1 MPRLFAVDSMAV
13 LYRGYFAMIRTPL
26 INSKG
31 LNTSGVRSFIMQLI
45 KIIED
50 EKPDYLAVATD
61 SSEPTFRH
69 KKYPEYKATREKM
82 PEDLVEQ
89 LPYLPKLVESLNL
102 PYLKMPGYEADDIVG
117 TLMRLCHEAEIEGVM
132 VTSDKDF
139 MQLITEK
146 IVMLNHKNERIGIP
160 GVLEKFGCVPEQVI
174 EMLGLMGDSS
184 DNIPGVRGVGEKT
197 AMKLIGEFGN
207 IETVYENLEKIS
219 GKSLKEKLASGH
231 ASALLSRELAT
242 IDCHVPLPVELDAVH
257 LGETDLY
264 DNSELFALLEEL
276 EFNTLLNRLQKKR
289 GTKSTDSA
297 KDSVQKVAAS
307 ALKEPEEE
315 LEYNEENE
323 RGVLEIECEKVET
336 TEQLRDYLRECS
348 AGEELAIALNIKGE
362 HQLDLKLEGLAL
374 CSQTERSIYLDFSQ
388 TAVPQ
393 NEMIAEVKK
402 MFESTAN
409 PKIFHGLK
417 TAVQLFANL
426 AIELTGISSDV
437 MLAAHLADPLAR
449 RYDLEYLLGRKLN
462 LSRKILESAETVE
475 KESQLSMFDEED
487 IEDQNEYILHCEN
500 ASIILR
506 LHRLLSEQLKQ
517 TGMDAA
523 FRNIEIPLAETL
535 AKLEQSGIRLDLD
548 VMAKIAL
555 EFESRLTELRGKIIE
570 LAGEEFNPNSV
581 IELQNILYEKLRLH
595 ERYKVKPK
603 KIKLG
608 NRMST
613 DEESLEKI
621 AEDELPRT
629 ILVYR
634 SINKLKNTYVDQLPT
649 FVHQASGCIHST
661 FRQTGT
667 ATGRLSSENPNLQ
680 NIPVRSSEG
689 RRIRRAF
696 ISSGKDNILVSAD
709 YSQIELRVVAHY
721 SKDPTFM
728 DAYRRNLD
736 IHALT
741 ASAIFSVPEKE
752 VSREMRSRAKE
763 VNFGLIYRMGAERLS
778 IVTKTSKVEAKEFIE
793 RYFKKY
799 STIHAL
805 QERFLEQAR
814 KEGFTETLF
823 GRRRYLPDIN
833 GKGLLKRMAEGAA
846 INTPIQGSAAEIIK
860 LAMIAVE
867 QQLREKQMLS
877 KMILTVHDELV
888 FDTLKDEADE
898 LCEMVKQTMENVVG
912 LEVPLLVEIGKGENW
927 LDAH

>member
-31 LNTSGVRSFIMQLI
+31 LNTSGVRAFIMQLI

-69 KKYPEYKATREKM
+69 KRYPDYKATREKM

-102 PYLKMPGYEADDIVG
+102 PYLKMPGFEADDIVG

-264 DNSELFALLEEL
+264 DNPELFALLEEL

-307 ALKEPEEE
+307 ALKDPEEE
-315 LEYNEENE
+315 LEYNEEDE

-462 LSRKILESAETVE
+462 LSRKTLGSAETVE

-696 ISSGKDNILVSAD
+696 ISSGKENILVSAD

>member
-31 LNTSGVRSFIMQLI
+31 LNTSGVRAFIMQLI

-69 KKYPEYKATREKM
+69 KRYPDYKATREKM

-102 PYLKMPGYEADDIVG
+102 PYLKMPGFEADDIVG

-297 KDSVQKVAAS
+297 KDSVQKVEAS
-307 ALKEPEEE
+307 ALKDPEEE
-315 LEYNEENE
+315 LEYNEEDE

-336 TEQLRDYLRECS
+336 TEQLRAYLRELS
-348 AGEELAIALNIKGE
+348 TGDELAIALNIKGD

-462 LSRKILESAETVE
+462 LSRKTLGSAETVE

>member
-31 LNTSGVRSFIMQLI
+31 LNTSGVRAFIMQLI

-69 KKYPEYKATREKM
+69 KRYPDYKATREKM

-102 PYLKMPGYEADDIVG
+102 PYLKMPGFEADDIVG

-297 KDSVQKVAAS
+297 KDSVQKVEAS

-315 LEYNEENE
+315 LKYNEEDE

-462 LSRKILESAETVE
+462 LSRKTLGSAETVE

>member
-31 LNTSGVRSFIMQLI
+31 LNTSGVRAFIMQLI

-69 KKYPEYKATREKM
+69 KRYPDYKATREKM

-102 PYLKMPGYEADDIVG
+102 PYLKMPGFEADDIVG

-297 KDSVQKVAAS
+297 KDSVQKVEAS
-307 ALKEPEEE
+307 ALKDPEEE
-315 LEYNEENE
+315 LKYNEENE

-462 LSRKILESAETVE
+462 LSRKTLGSAETVE

>member
-31 LNTSGVRSFIMQLI
+31 LNTSGVRAFIMQLI

-69 KKYPEYKATREKM
+69 KRYPDYKATREKM

-102 PYLKMPGYEADDIVG
+102 PYLKMPGFEADDIVG

-462 LSRKILESAETVE
+462 LSRKTLGSAETVE

-696 ISSGKDNILVSAD
+696 ISSGKEKILVSAD

-860 LAMIAVE
+860 LAMIAVDRR
-867 QQLREKQMLS
+867 LNEKQLKS

-888 FDTLKDEADE
+888 FDALREEVDE
-898 LCEMVKQTMENVVG
+898 LCEIVKQTMENVVG
-912 LEVPLLVEIGKGENW
+912 LEVPLLVEIGKGETW

>member
-31 LNTSGVRSFIMQLI
+31 LNTSGVRAFIMQLI

-69 KKYPEYKATREKM
+69 KRYPDYKATREKM

-102 PYLKMPGYEADDIVG
+102 PYLKMPGFEADDIVG

-336 TEQLRDYLRECS
+336 TEQLREYLRELS
-348 AGEELAIALNIKGE
+348 TGDELAIALNIKGE

-462 LSRKILESAETVE
+462 LSRKTLGSAETVE

-696 ISSGKDNILVSAD
+696 ISSGKENILVSAD

>member
-31 LNTSGVRSFIMQLI
+31 LNTSGIRAFLMQLI

-69 KKYPEYKATREKM
+69 KRYPEYKATREKM

-102 PYLKMPGYEADDIVG
+102 PYLKMPGFEADDIVG

-264 DNSELFALLEEL
+264 DNPELFALLEEL

-297 KDSVQKVAAS
+297 KDSVQKVEAS
-307 ALKEPEEE
+307 ALKDPEEE
-315 LEYNEENE
+315 LKYNEEDE

-374 CSQTERSIYLDFSQ
+374 CSQTERSIYLDLSQ
-388 TAVPQ
+388 SAVPQ

-462 LSRKILESAETVE
+462 LSRKTLGSAETVE

-696 ISSGKDNILVSAD
+696 ISSGKEKILVSAD

>member
-31 LNTSGVRSFIMQLI
+31 LNTSGVRAFIMQLI

-69 KKYPEYKATREKM
+69 KRYPDYKATREKM

-102 PYLKMPGYEADDIVG
+102 PYLKMPGFEADDIVG

-462 LSRKILESAETVE
+462 LSRKTLGSAETVE

-506 LHRLLSEQLKQ
+506 LHRLLSQELKQ
-517 TGMDAA
+517 TGMEAA
-523 FRNIEIPLAETL
+523 FRNIEIPLAVTL

>member
-31 LNTSGVRSFIMQLI
+31 LNTSGVRAFIMQLI

-69 KKYPEYKATREKM
+69 KRYPDYKATREKM

-102 PYLKMPGYEADDIVG
+102 PYLKMPGFEADDIVG

-160 GVLEKFGCVPEQVI
+160 GVLEKFGCAPEQVI
-174 EMLGLMGDSS
+174 EMLGLMGDAS

-297 KDSVQKVAAS
+297 KDSVQKVEAS

-315 LEYNEENE
+315 LKYNEEDE

-462 LSRKILESAETVE
+462 LSRKTLGSAETVE

-506 LHRLLSEQLKQ
+506 LHRLLSEELKQ
-517 TGMDAA
+517 TGMEAA
-523 FRNIEIPLAETL
+523 FRNIEIPLAVTL

>member
-1 MPRLFAVDSMAV
+1 
-13 LYRGYFAMIRTPL
+13 
-26 INSKG
+26 
-31 LNTSGVRSFIMQLI
+31 MQLI
-45 KIIED
+45 KIIEED
-50 EKPDYLAVATD
+50 KPDYLAVASD

-69 KKYPEYKATREKM
+69 KRFPDYKATREKM

-89 LPYLPKLVESLNL
+89 LPYLPRLVEALNL
-102 PYLKMPGYEADDIVG
+102 PYLILPGYEADDIVG
-117 TLMRLCHEAEIEGVM
+117 TLMRLCKEAEIEGVM
-132 VTSDKDF
+132 VSGDKDF
-139 MQLITEK
+139 MQLITET
-146 IVMLNHKNERIGIP
+146 IVMLNHRNERIGIP
-160 GVLEKFGCVPEQVI
+160 EVREKFGCAPEQVI
-174 EMLGLMGDSS
+174 EMLGLMGDAS

-197 AMKLIGEFGN
+197 AMKLIGEYGN
-207 IETVYENLEKIS
+207 IETVYENLENIS
-219 GKSLKEKLASGH
+219 GKSLKEKLETGYEN
-231 ASALLSRELAT
+231 ALLSRELAT
-242 IDCHVPLPVELDAVH
+242 INCHVPLPVQLEAVH

-264 DNSELFALLEEL
+264 NNPELFALLEEL
-276 EFNTLLNRLQKKR
+276 EFNTLINRLHKKR
-289 GTKSTDSA
+289 ETISGN
-297 KDSVQKVAAS
+297 SVKVFPQKVEVS
-307 ALKEPEEE
+307 EVKEEE
-315 LEYNEENE
+315 SQFSQNVENE
-323 RGVLEIECEKVET
+323 RNILEIECEKIET
-336 TEQLRDYLRECS
+336 LEQLHAFLRKLS
-348 AGEELAIALNIKGE
+348 AGDDLALALNIKGE
-362 HQLDLKLEGLAL
+362 HQLDLRLLGLAL
-374 CSQTERSIYLDFSQ
+374 CAKPERSVYLDLSQ
-388 TAVPQ
+388 SASQIDEKLT
-393 NEMIAEVKK
+393 EIKK
-402 MFESTAN
+402 LLESTAN

-417 TAVQLFANL
+417 KAVQLFSNL
-426 AIELTGISSDV
+426 GVELKEIGSDV

-449 RYDLEYLLGRKLN
+449 RYDLDYLLGRKLN
-462 LSRKILESAETVE
+462 LRRKTIDSDENAT
-475 KESQLSMFDEED
+475 KESQLSMFDEANNKD
-487 IEDQNEYILHCEN
+487 EYILHCEN

-506 LHRLLSEQLKQ
+506 LHRHLSAQLKQ
-517 TGMDAA
+517 TGMDGA
-523 FRNIEIPLAETL
+523 FRNIEIPLAGTL
-535 AKLEQSGIRLDLD
+535 AKLELAGVRLDVD

-555 EFESRLTELRGKIIE
+555 EFEGRLNELREKIME

-595 ERYKVKPK
+595 EHYKVKPK

-608 NRMST
+608 NGMST
-613 DEESLEKI
+613 DEETLEKI

-629 ILVYR
+629 ILDYR
-634 SINKLKNTYVDQLPT
+634 TLNKLKNTYVDQLPT
-649 FVHQASGCIHST
+649 FVHEASGCIHST

-696 ISSGKDNILVSAD
+696 ISSGKEKILVSAD

-736 IHALT
+736 IHSLT
-741 ASAIFSVPEKE
+741 ASAIFKVAEE
-752 VSREMRSRAKE
+752 DVTRDMRSRAKE

-793 RYFKKY
+793 RYFEKY

-860 LAMIAVE
+860 LAMITVDRRI
-867 QQLREKQMLS
+867 REKQMHS
-877 KMILTVHDELV
+877 RMILTVHDELV

-912 LEVPLLVEIGKGENW
+912 LEVPLLVEIGKGETW

>member
-31 LNTSGVRSFIMQLI
+31 LNTSGVRAFIMQLI

-69 KKYPEYKATREKM
+69 KRYPDYKATREKM

-102 PYLKMPGYEADDIVG
+102 PYLKMPGFEADDIVG

-264 DNSELFALLEEL
+264 DNPELFALLEEL

-426 AIELTGISSDV
+426 AIELNGISSDV
-437 MLAAHLADPLAR
+437 MLAAHLTDPLAR

>member
-1 MPRLFAVDSMAV
+1 
-13 LYRGYFAMIRTPL
+13 
-26 INSKG
+26 
-31 LNTSGVRSFIMQLI
+31 MQLI
-45 KIIED
+45 KIIEED
-50 EKPDYLAVATD
+50 KPDYLAVASD

-69 KKYPEYKATREKM
+69 KRFPDYKATREKM

-89 LPYLPKLVESLNL
+89 LPYLPRLVEALNL
-102 PYLKMPGYEADDIVG
+102 PYLILPGYEADDIVG
-117 TLMRLCHEAEIEGVM
+117 TLMRLCKEAEIEGVM
-132 VTSDKDF
+132 VTGDKDF
-139 MQLITEK
+139 MQLITET
-146 IVMLNHKNERIGIP
+146 IVMLNHRNERIGIP
-160 GVLEKFGCVPEQVI
+160 EVREKFGCAPEQVI
-174 EMLGLMGDSS
+174 EMLGLMGDAS

-197 AMKLIGEFGN
+197 AMKLIGEYGN
-207 IETVYENLEKIS
+207 IEAVYENLENIS
-219 GKSLKEKLASGH
+219 GKSLKEKLETGYEN
-231 ASALLSRELAT
+231 ALLSRELAT
-242 IDCHVPLPVELDAVH
+242 INCHVPLPVQLEAVH

-264 DNSELFALLEEL
+264 NNPKLFALLEEL
-276 EFNTLLNRLQKKR
+276 EFNTLINRLHKKR
-289 GTKSTDSA
+289 ETISGN
-297 KDSVQKVAAS
+297 SVKVFPQKVEVS
-307 ALKEPEEE
+307 EVKEEE
-315 LEYNEENE
+315 SQFSQNVENE
-323 RGVLEIECEKVET
+323 RNILEIECEKIET
-336 TEQLRDYLRECS
+336 LEQLHAFLRKLS
-348 AGEELAIALNIKGE
+348 AGDDLALALNIKGE
-362 HQLDLKLEGLAL
+362 HQLDLRLLGLAL
-374 CSQTERSIYLDFSQ
+374 CAKPERSVYLDLSQ
-388 TAVPQ
+388 SASQIDEKLT
-393 NEMIAEVKK
+393 EIKK
-402 MFESTAN
+402 LLESTAN

-417 TAVQLFANL
+417 KAVQLFSNL
-426 AIELTGISSDV
+426 GVELKEIGSDV

-449 RYDLEYLLGRKLN
+449 RYDLDYLLGRKLN
-462 LSRKILESAETVE
+462 LRRKTIDSDENAT
-475 KESQLSMFDEED
+475 KESQLSMFDEANNKD
-487 IEDQNEYILHCEN
+487 EYILHCEN

-506 LHRLLSEQLKQ
+506 LHRHLSAQLKQ
-517 TGMDAA
+517 TGMDGA
-523 FRNIEIPLAETL
+523 FRNIEIPLAGTL
-535 AKLEQSGIRLDLD
+535 AKLELAGVRLDVD

-555 EFESRLTELRGKIIE
+555 EFEGRLNELREKIME

-595 ERYKVKPK
+595 EHYKVKPK

-608 NRMST
+608 NGMST
-613 DEESLEKI
+613 DEETLEKI

-629 ILVYR
+629 ILDYR
-634 SINKLKNTYVDQLPT
+634 TLNKLKNTYVDQLPT
-649 FVHQASGCIHST
+649 FVHEASGCIHST

-696 ISSGKDNILVSAD
+696 ISSGKEKILVSAD

-736 IHALT
+736 IHSLT
-741 ASAIFSVPEKE
+741 ASAIFKVAEE
-752 VSREMRSRAKE
+752 DVTRDMRSRAKE

-793 RYFKKY
+793 RYFEKY

-860 LAMIAVE
+860 LAMIEVDSRL
-867 QQLREKQMLS
+867 QEKQMQS
-877 KMILTVHDELV
+877 KMILTDHDELV
-888 FDTLKDEADE
+888 FDTLKEEEDE
-898 LCEMVKQTMENVVG
+898 LCEMVKDTMENVVG
-912 LEVPLLVEIGKGENW
+912 LEVPLLVEIGKGETW

>member
-31 LNTSGVRSFIMQLI
+31 LNTSGVRAFIMQLI

-69 KKYPEYKATREKM
+69 KRYPDYKATREKM

-102 PYLKMPGYEADDIVG
+102 PYLKMPGFEADDIVG

-174 EMLGLMGDSS
+174 EMLGLMGDAS

-462 LSRKILESAETVE
+462 LSRKTLGSAETVE

-506 LHRLLSEQLKQ
+506 LHRLLSEELKQ
-517 TGMDAA
+517 TGMEAA
-523 FRNIEIPLAETL
+523 FRNIEIPLAVTL

>member
-31 LNTSGVRSFIMQLI
+31 LNTSGVRAFIMQLI

-69 KKYPEYKATREKM
+69 KRYPDYKATREKM

-102 PYLKMPGYEADDIVG
+102 PYLKMPGFEADDIVG

-264 DNSELFALLEEL
+264 DNPELFALLEEL

-462 LSRKILESAETVE
+462 LSRKTLGSAETVE

>member
-1 MPRLFAVDSMAV
+1 
-13 LYRGYFAMIRTPL
+13 
-26 INSKG
+26 
-31 LNTSGVRSFIMQLI
+31 MQLI
-45 KIIED
+45 KIIEED
-50 EKPDYLAVATD
+50 KPDYLAVASD

-69 KKYPEYKATREKM
+69 KRFPDYKATREKM

-89 LPYLPKLVESLNL
+89 LPYLPRLVEALNL
-102 PYLKMPGYEADDIVG
+102 PYLILPGYEADDIVG
-117 TLMRLCHEAEIEGVM
+117 TLMRLCKEAEIEGVM
-132 VTSDKDF
+132 VTGDKDF
-139 MQLITEK
+139 MQLITET
-146 IVMLNHKNERIGIP
+146 IVMLNHRNERIGIP
-160 GVLEKFGCVPEQVI
+160 EVREKFGCAPEQVI
-174 EMLGLMGDSS
+174 EMLGLMGDAS

-197 AMKLIGEFGN
+197 AMKLIGEYGN
-207 IETVYENLEKIS
+207 IETVYENLENIS
-219 GKSLKEKLASGH
+219 GKSLKEKLETGYEN
-231 ASALLSRELAT
+231 ALLSRELAT
-242 IDCHVPLPVELDAVH
+242 INCHVPLPVQLEAVH

-264 DNSELFALLEEL
+264 NNPELFALLEEL
-276 EFNTLLNRLQKKR
+276 EFNTLINRLHKKR
-289 GTKSTDSA
+289 ETISGN
-297 KDSVQKVAAS
+297 SVKVFPQKVEVS
-307 ALKEPEEE
+307 EVKEEE
-315 LEYNEENE
+315 SQFSQNVENE
-323 RGVLEIECEKVET
+323 RNILEIECEKIET
-336 TEQLRDYLRECS
+336 LEQLHAFLRKLS
-348 AGEELAIALNIKGE
+348 AGDDLALALNIKGE
-362 HQLDLKLEGLAL
+362 HQLDLRLLGLAL
-374 CSQTERSIYLDFSQ
+374 CAKPERSVYLDLSHSASQ
-388 TAVPQ
+388 IDEKLT
-393 NEMIAEVKK
+393 EIKK
-402 MFESTAN
+402 LLESTAN

-417 TAVQLFANL
+417 KAVQLFSNL
-426 AIELTGISSDV
+426 GVELKEIGSDV

-449 RYDLEYLLGRKLN
+449 RYDLDYLLGRKLN
-462 LSRKILESAETVE
+462 LRRKTIDSDENATI
-475 KESQLSMFDEED
+475 ESQLSMFDEANNKD
-487 IEDQNEYILHCEN
+487 EYILHCEN

-506 LHRLLSEQLKQ
+506 LHRHLSAQLKQ
-517 TGMDAA
+517 TGMDGA
-523 FRNIEIPLAETL
+523 FRNIEIPLAGTL
-535 AKLEQSGIRLDLD
+535 AKLELAGVRLDVD

-555 EFESRLTELRGKIIE
+555 EFEGRLNELREKIME

-595 ERYKVKPK
+595 EHYKVKPK

-608 NRMST
+608 NGMST
-613 DEESLEKI
+613 DEETLEKI

-629 ILVYR
+629 ILDYR
-634 SINKLKNTYVDQLPT
+634 TLNKLKNTYVDQLPT
-649 FVHQASGCIHST
+649 FVHEASGCIHST

-696 ISSGKDNILVSAD
+696 ISSGKEKILVSAD

-736 IHALT
+736 IHSLT
-741 ASAIFSVPEKE
+741 ASAIFKVAEE
-752 VSREMRSRAKE
+752 DVTRDMRSRAKE

-793 RYFKKY
+793 RYFEKY

-860 LAMIAVE
+860 LAMIAVDRR
-867 QQLREKQMLS
+867 LREKQMQS

-888 FDTLKDEADE
+888 FDTLKEEEDE
-898 LCEMVKQTMENVVG
+898 LCEMVKDTMENVVG
-912 LEVPLLVEIGKGENW
+912 LEVPLLVEIGKGETW

>member
-31 LNTSGVRSFIMQLI
+31 LNTSGIRTFLMQLI
-45 KIIED
+45 KIIEED
-50 EKPDYLAVATD
+50 KPDYLAVASD

-69 KKYPEYKATREKM
+69 KRFPDYKATREKM

-89 LPYLPKLVESLNL
+89 LPYLPRLVEALNL
-102 PYLKMPGYEADDIVG
+102 PYLILPGYEADDIVG
-117 TLMRLCHEAEIEGVM
+117 TLMRLCKEAEIEGVM
-132 VTSDKDF
+132 VTGDKDF
-139 MQLITEK
+139 MQLITET
-146 IVMLNHKNERIGIP
+146 IVMLNHRNERIGIP
-160 GVLEKFGCVPEQVI
+160 EVREKFGCAPEQVI
-174 EMLGLMGDSS
+174 EMLGLMGDAS

-197 AMKLIGEFGN
+197 AMKLIGEYGN
-207 IETVYENLEKIS
+207 IETVYENLENIS
-219 GKSLKEKLASGH
+219 GKSLKEKLETGYEN
-231 ASALLSRELAT
+231 ALLSRELAT
-242 IDCHVPLPVELDAVH
+242 INCHVPLPVQLEAVH

-264 DNSELFALLEEL
+264 NNPKLFALLEEL
-276 EFNTLLNRLQKKR
+276 EFNTLINRLHKKR
-289 GTKSTDSA
+289 ETISGN
-297 KDSVQKVAAS
+297 SVKVFPQKVEVS
-307 ALKEPEEE
+307 EVKEEE
-315 LEYNEENE
+315 SQFSQNVENE
-323 RGVLEIECEKVET
+323 RNILEIECEKIET
-336 TEQLRDYLRECS
+336 LEQLHAFLRKLS
-348 AGEELAIALNIKGE
+348 AGDDLALALNIKGE
-362 HQLDLKLEGLAL
+362 HQLDLRLLGLTL
-374 CSQTERSIYLDFSQ
+374 CAKPERSVYLDLSQ
-388 TAVPQ
+388 SASQIDEKLT
-393 NEMIAEVKK
+393 EIKK
-402 MFESTAN
+402 LLESTAN

-417 TAVQLFANL
+417 KAVQLFSNL
-426 AIELTGISSDV
+426 GVELKEIGSDV

-449 RYDLEYLLGRKLN
+449 RYDLDYLLGRKLN
-462 LSRKILESAETVE
+462 LRRKTIDSDENAT
-475 KESQLSMFDEED
+475 KESQLSMFDEANNKD
-487 IEDQNEYILHCEN
+487 EYILHCEN

-506 LHRLLSEQLKQ
+506 LHRHLSAQLKQ
-517 TGMDAA
+517 TGMDGA
-523 FRNIEIPLAETL
+523 FRNIEIPLAGTL
-535 AKLEQSGIRLDLD
+535 AKLELAGVRLDVD

-555 EFESRLTELRGKIIE
+555 EFEGRLNELREKIME

-595 ERYKVKPK
+595 EHYKVKPK

-608 NRMST
+608 NGMST
-613 DEESLEKI
+613 DEETLEKI

-629 ILVYR
+629 ILDYR
-634 SINKLKNTYVDQLPT
+634 TLNKLKNTYVDQLPT
-649 FVHQASGCIHST
+649 FVHEASGCIHST

-696 ISSGKDNILVSAD
+696 ISSGKEKILVSAD

-736 IHALT
+736 IHSLT
-741 ASAIFSVPEKE
+741 ASAIFKVAEE
-752 VSREMRSRAKE
+752 DVTRDMRSRAKE

-793 RYFKKY
+793 RYFEKY

-860 LAMIAVE
+860 LAMIAVDRR
-867 QQLREKQMLS
+867 LREKQMQS

-888 FDTLKDEADE
+888 FDTLKEEEDE
-898 LCEMVKQTMENVVG
+898 LCEMVKDTMENVVG
-912 LEVPLLVEIGKGENW
+912 LEVPLLVEIGKGETW

>member
-31 LNTSGVRSFIMQLI
+31 LNTSGVRAFIMQLI

-69 KKYPEYKATREKM
+69 KRYPDYKATREKM

-102 PYLKMPGYEADDIVG
+102 PYLKMPGFEADDIVG

>member
-31 LNTSGVRSFIMQLI
+31 LNTSGIRTFLMQLI
-45 KIIED
+45 KIIEED
-50 EKPDYLAVATD
+50 KPDYLAVASD

-69 KKYPEYKATREKM
+69 KRFPDYKATREKM

-89 LPYLPKLVESLNL
+89 LPYLPKLVEALNL
-102 PYLKMPGYEADDIVG
+102 PYLILPGFEADDIVG
-117 TLMRLCHEAEIEGVM
+117 TLMRLCQEAKIEGVM

-139 MQLITEK
+139 MQLITET
-146 IVMLNHKNERIGIP
+146 IVMLNHRNERIGIP
-160 GVLEKFGCVPEQVI
+160 GVREKFGCAPEQVI
-174 EMLGLMGDSS
+174 EMLGLMGDAS

-197 AMKLIGEFGN
+197 AMKLIGEYGN
-207 IETVYENLEKIS
+207 IETVYENLEKIN
-219 GKSLKEKLASGH
+219 GKSLKEKLEIGH

-242 IDCHVPLPVELDAVH
+242 IDCHVPLPIELDAVH

-264 DNSELFALLEEL
+264 DNPELFALLEEL
-276 EFNTLLNRLQKKR
+276 EFNTLINRLQKKR
-289 GTKSTDSA
+289 ETKSADSA
-297 KDSVQKVAAS
+297 KFSPQKTEPSAVQ
-307 ALKEPEEE
+307 EPQSEFLQN
-315 LEYNEENE
+315 LESE
-323 RGVLEIECEKVET
+323 RNVLEIKSEKVVT
-336 TEQLRDYLRECS
+336 LEQFREYLRELS
-348 AGEELAIALNIKGE
+348 AGAKLAISLNIKGD

-374 CSQTERSIYLDFSQ
+374 CANPERSVYLDLSQ
-388 TAVPQ
+388 STAAQ

-402 MFESTAN
+402 MLESTAN

-417 TAVQLFANL
+417 KAVQLFENL
-426 AIELTGISSDV
+426 AIELNEIGSDV
-437 MLAAHLADPLAR
+437 MLAAHLTDPLAR
-449 RYDLEYLLGRKLN
+449 RYDLDYLLGRKLN
-462 LSRKILESAETVE
+462 LRRKDVESEE
-475 KESQLSMFDEED
+475 NSPKESQLSMFDEAEND
-487 IEDQNEYILHCEN
+487 DEYLLHCEN

-506 LHRLLSEQLKQ
+506 LHRLLAAQLKQ
-517 TGMDAA
+517 TGMEGA
-523 FRNIEIPLAETL
+523 FRNIEIPLAGTL
-535 AKLEQSGIRLDLD
+535 AKLELAGVSLDLD

-555 EFESRLTELRGKIIE
+555 EFEGRLAELRQKIIE

-608 NRMST
+608 NGMST

-629 ILVYR
+629 ILDYR
-634 SINKLKNTYVDQLPT
+634 TINKLKNTYVDQLPT
-649 FVHQASGCIHST
+649 FVHPASGCIHST

-696 ISSGKDNILVSAD
+696 ISSGKENILVSAD

-736 IHALT
+736 IHAVT
-741 ASAIFSVPEKE
+741 ASAIFKVAEE
-752 VSREMRSRAKE
+752 DVTREMRSRAKE

-793 RYFKKY
+793 RYFEKY

-814 KEGFTETLF
+814 KEGFSETLF

-860 LAMIAVE
+860 LAMITVDRRI
-867 QQLREKQMLS
+867 REKQMHS
-877 KMILTVHDELV
+877 RMILTVHDELV

-912 LEVPLLVEIGKGENW
+912 LEVPLLVENGKGETW

>member
-1 MPRLFAVDSMAV
+1 
-13 LYRGYFAMIRTPL
+13 
-26 INSKG
+26 
-31 LNTSGVRSFIMQLI
+31 MQLI
-45 KIIED
+45 KIIEED
-50 EKPDYLAVATD
+50 KPDYLAVASD

-69 KKYPEYKATREKM
+69 KRFPDYKATREKM

-89 LPYLPKLVESLNL
+89 LPYLPRLVEALNL
-102 PYLKMPGYEADDIVG
+102 PYLILPGYEADDIVG
-117 TLMRLCHEAEIEGVM
+117 TLMRLCKEAEIEGVM
-132 VTSDKDF
+132 VTGDKDF
-139 MQLITEK
+139 MQLITET
-146 IVMLNHKNERIGIP
+146 IVMLNHRNERIGIP
-160 GVLEKFGCVPEQVI
+160 EVREKFGCAPEQVI
-174 EMLGLMGDSS
+174 EMLGLMGDAS

-197 AMKLIGEFGN
+197 AMKLIGEYGN
-207 IETVYENLEKIS
+207 IEAVYENLENIS
-219 GKSLKEKLASGH
+219 GKSLKEKLETGYEN
-231 ASALLSRELAT
+231 ALLSRELAT
-242 IDCHVPLPVELDAVH
+242 INCHVPLPVQLEAVH

-264 DNSELFALLEEL
+264 NNPELFALLEEL
-276 EFNTLLNRLQKKR
+276 EFNTLINRLHKKR
-289 GTKSTDSA
+289 ETISGN
-297 KDSVQKVAAS
+297 SVKVFPQKVEVS
-307 ALKEPEEE
+307 EVKEEE
-315 LEYNEENE
+315 SQFSQNVENE
-323 RGVLEIECEKVET
+323 RNILEIECEKIET
-336 TEQLRDYLRECS
+336 LEQLHAFLRKLS
-348 AGEELAIALNIKGE
+348 AGDDLALALNIKGE
-362 HQLDLKLEGLAL
+362 HQLDLRLLGLAL
-374 CSQTERSIYLDFSQ
+374 CAKPERSVYLDLSQ
-388 TAVPQ
+388 SASQIDEKLT
-393 NEMIAEVKK
+393 EIKK
-402 MFESTAN
+402 LLESTAN

-417 TAVQLFANL
+417 KAVQLFSNL
-426 AIELTGISSDV
+426 GVELKEIGSDV

-449 RYDLEYLLGRKLN
+449 RYDLDYLLGRKLN
-462 LSRKILESAETVE
+462 LRRKTIDSDENAT
-475 KESQLSMFDEED
+475 KESQLSMFDEANNKD
-487 IEDQNEYILHCEN
+487 EYILHCEN

-506 LHRLLSEQLKQ
+506 LHRHLSAQLKQ
-517 TGMDAA
+517 TGMDGA
-523 FRNIEIPLAETL
+523 FRNIEIPLAGTL
-535 AKLEQSGIRLDLD
+535 AKLELAGVRLDVD

-555 EFESRLTELRGKIIE
+555 EFEGRLNELREKIME

-595 ERYKVKPK
+595 EHYKVKPK

-608 NRMST
+608 NGMST
-613 DEESLEKI
+613 DEETLEKI

-629 ILVYR
+629 ILDYR
-634 SINKLKNTYVDQLPT
+634 TLNKLKNTYVDQLPT
-649 FVHQASGCIHST
+649 FVHEASGCIHST

-696 ISSGKDNILVSAD
+696 ISSGKEKILVSAD

-736 IHALT
+736 IHSLT
-741 ASAIFSVPEKE
+741 ASAIFKVAEE
-752 VSREMRSRAKE
+752 DVTRDMRSRAKE

-793 RYFKKY
+793 RYFEKY

-860 LAMIAVE
+860 LAMIAVDRR
-867 QQLREKQMLS
+867 LREKQMQS

-888 FDTLKDEADE
+888 FDTLKEEEDE
-898 LCEMVKQTMENVVG
+898 LCEMVKDTMENVVG
-912 LEVPLLVEIGKGENW
+912 LEVPLLVEIGKGETW

>member
-1 MPRLFAVDSMAV
+1 
-13 LYRGYFAMIRTPL
+13 
-26 INSKG
+26 
-31 LNTSGVRSFIMQLI
+31 MQLI
-45 KIIED
+45 KIIEED
-50 EKPDYLAVATD
+50 KPDYLAVASD

-69 KKYPEYKATREKM
+69 KRFPDYKATREKM

-89 LPYLPKLVESLNL
+89 LPYLPRLVEALNL
-102 PYLKMPGYEADDIVG
+102 PYLILPGYEADDIVG
-117 TLMRLCHEAEIEGVM
+117 TLMRLCKEAEIEGVM
-132 VTSDKDF
+132 VTGDKDF
-139 MQLITEK
+139 MQLITET
-146 IVMLNHKNERIGIP
+146 IVMLNHRNERIGIP
-160 GVLEKFGCVPEQVI
+160 EVREKFGCAPEQVI
-174 EMLGLMGDSS
+174 EMLGLMGDAS

-197 AMKLIGEFGN
+197 AMKLIGEYGN
-207 IETVYENLEKIS
+207 IEAVYENLENIS
-219 GKSLKEKLASGH
+219 GKSLKEKLETGYEN
-231 ASALLSRELAT
+231 ALLSRELAT
-242 IDCHVPLPVELDAVH
+242 INCHVPLPVQLEAVH

-264 DNSELFALLEEL
+264 NNPKLFALLEEL
-276 EFNTLLNRLQKKR
+276 EFNTLINRLHKKR
-289 GTKSTDSA
+289 ETISGN
-297 KDSVQKVAAS
+297 SVKVFPQKVEVS
-307 ALKEPEEE
+307 EVKEEE
-315 LEYNEENE
+315 SQFSQNVENE
-323 RGVLEIECEKVET
+323 RNILEIECEKIET
-336 TEQLRDYLRECS
+336 LEQLHAFLRKLS
-348 AGEELAIALNIKGE
+348 AGDDLALALNIKGE
-362 HQLDLKLEGLAL
+362 HQLDLRLLGLAL
-374 CSQTERSIYLDFSQ
+374 CAKPERSVYLDLSQ
-388 TAVPQ
+388 SASQIDEKLT
-393 NEMIAEVKK
+393 EIKK
-402 MFESTAN
+402 LLESTAN

-417 TAVQLFANL
+417 KAVQLFSNL
-426 AIELTGISSDV
+426 GVELKEIGSDV

-449 RYDLEYLLGRKLN
+449 RYDLDYLLGRKLN
-462 LSRKILESAETVE
+462 LRRKTIDSDENAT
-475 KESQLSMFDEED
+475 KESQLSMFDEANNKD
-487 IEDQNEYILHCEN
+487 EYILHCEN

-506 LHRLLSEQLKQ
+506 LHRHLSAQLKQ
-517 TGMDAA
+517 TGMDGA
-523 FRNIEIPLAETL
+523 FRNIEIPLAGTL
-535 AKLEQSGIRLDLD
+535 AKLELAGVRLDVD

-555 EFESRLTELRGKIIE
+555 EFEGRLNELREKIME

-595 ERYKVKPK
+595 EHYKVKPK

-608 NRMST
+608 NGMST
-613 DEESLEKI
+613 DEETLEKI

-629 ILVYR
+629 ILDYR
-634 SINKLKNTYVDQLPT
+634 TLNKLKNTYVDQLPT
-649 FVHQASGCIHST
+649 FVHEASGCIHST

-696 ISSGKDNILVSAD
+696 ISSGKEKILVSAD

-736 IHALT
+736 IHSLT
-741 ASAIFSVPEKE
+741 ASAIFKVAEE
-752 VSREMRSRAKE
+752 DVTRDMRSRAKE

-793 RYFKKY
+793 RYFEKY

-860 LAMIAVE
+860 LAMIAVDRR
-867 QQLREKQMLS
+867 LREKQMQS

-888 FDTLKDEADE
+888 FDTLKEEEDE
-898 LCEMVKQTMENVVG
+898 LCEMVKDTMENVVG
-912 LEVPLLVEIGKGENW
+912 LEVPLLVEIGKGETW

>member
-1 MPRLFAVDSMAV
+1 MAV

-31 LNTSGVRSFIMQLI
+31 LNTSGIRTFLMQLI
-45 KIIED
+45 KIIEED
-50 EKPDYLAVATD
+50 KPDYLAVASD

-69 KKYPEYKATREKM
+69 KRFPDYKATREKM

-89 LPYLPKLVESLNL
+89 LPYLPRLVEALNL
-102 PYLKMPGYEADDIVG
+102 PYLILPGYEADDIVG
-117 TLMRLCHEAEIEGVM
+117 TLMRLCKEAEIEGVM
-132 VTSDKDF
+132 VTGDKDF
-139 MQLITEK
+139 MQLITET
-146 IVMLNHKNERIGIP
+146 IVMLNHRNERIGIP
-160 GVLEKFGCVPEQVI
+160 EVREKFGCAPEQVI
-174 EMLGLMGDSS
+174 EMLGLMGDAS

-197 AMKLIGEFGN
+197 AMKLIGEYGN
-207 IETVYENLEKIS
+207 IETVYENLENIS
-219 GKSLKEKLASGH
+219 GKSLKEKLETGYEN
-231 ASALLSRELAT
+231 ALLSRELAT
-242 IDCHVPLPVELDAVH
+242 INCHVPLPVQLEAVH

-264 DNSELFALLEEL
+264 NNPELFALLEEL
-276 EFNTLLNRLQKKR
+276 EFNTLINRLHKKR
-289 GTKSTDSA
+289 ETISGN
-297 KDSVQKVAAS
+297 SVKVFPQKVEVS
-307 ALKEPEEE
+307 EVKEEE
-315 LEYNEENE
+315 SQFSQNVENE
-323 RGVLEIECEKVET
+323 RNILEIECEKIET
-336 TEQLRDYLRECS
+336 LEQLHAFLRKLS
-348 AGEELAIALNIKGE
+348 AGDDLALALNIKGE
-362 HQLDLKLEGLAL
+362 HQLDLRLLGLAL
-374 CSQTERSIYLDFSQ
+374 CAKPERSVYLDLSHSASQ
-388 TAVPQ
+388 IDEKLT
-393 NEMIAEVKK
+393 EIKK
-402 MFESTAN
+402 LLESTAN

-417 TAVQLFANL
+417 KAVQLFSNL
-426 AIELTGISSDV
+426 GVELKEIGSDV

-449 RYDLEYLLGRKLN
+449 RYDLDYLLGRKLN
-462 LSRKILESAETVE
+462 LRRKTIDSDENAT
-475 KESQLSMFDEED
+475 KESQLSMFDEANNKD
-487 IEDQNEYILHCEN
+487 EYILHCEN

-506 LHRLLSEQLKQ
+506 LHRHLSAQLKQ
-517 TGMDAA
+517 TGMDGA
-523 FRNIEIPLAETL
+523 FRNIEIPLAGTL
-535 AKLEQSGIRLDLD
+535 AKLELAGVRLDVD

-555 EFESRLTELRGKIIE
+555 EFEGRLNELREKIME

-595 ERYKVKPK
+595 EHYKVKPK

-608 NRMST
+608 NGMST
-613 DEESLEKI
+613 DEETLEKI

-629 ILVYR
+629 ILDYR
-634 SINKLKNTYVDQLPT
+634 TLNKLKNTYVDQLPT
-649 FVHQASGCIHST
+649 FVHEASGCIHST

-696 ISSGKDNILVSAD
+696 ISSGKEKILVSAD

-736 IHALT
+736 IHSLT
-741 ASAIFSVPEKE
+741 ASAIFKVAEE
-752 VSREMRSRAKE
+752 DVTRDMRSRAKE

-793 RYFKKY
+793 RYFEKY

-860 LAMIAVE
+860 LAMIAVDRR
-867 QQLREKQMLS
+867 LREKQMQS

-888 FDTLKDEADE
+888 FDTLKEEEDE
-898 LCEMVKQTMENVVG
+898 LCEMVKDTMENVVG
-912 LEVPLLVEIGKGENW
+912 LEVPLLVEIGKGETW

>member
-1 MPRLFAVDSMAV
+1 
-13 LYRGYFAMIRTPL
+13 
-26 INSKG
+26 
-31 LNTSGVRSFIMQLI
+31 MQLI
-45 KIIED
+45 KIIEED
-50 EKPDYLAVATD
+50 KPDYLAVASD

-69 KKYPEYKATREKM
+69 KRFPDYKATREKM

-89 LPYLPKLVESLNL
+89 LPYLPRLVEALNL
-102 PYLKMPGYEADDIVG
+102 PYLILPGYEADDIVG
-117 TLMRLCHEAEIEGVM
+117 TLMRLCKEAEIEGVM
-132 VTSDKDF
+132 VTGDKDF
-139 MQLITEK
+139 MQLITET
-146 IVMLNHKNERIGIP
+146 IVMLNHRNERIGIP
-160 GVLEKFGCVPEQVI
+160 EVREKFGCAPEQVI
-174 EMLGLMGDSS
+174 EMLGLMGDAS

-197 AMKLIGEFGN
+197 AMKLIGEYGN
-207 IETVYENLEKIS
+207 IEAVYENLENIS
-219 GKSLKEKLASGH
+219 GKSLKEKLETGYEN
-231 ASALLSRELAT
+231 ALLSRELAT
-242 IDCHVPLPVELDAVH
+242 INCHVPLPVQLEAVH

-264 DNSELFALLEEL
+264 NNPKLFALLEEL
-276 EFNTLLNRLQKKR
+276 EFNTLINRLHKKR
-289 GTKSTDSA
+289 ETISGN
-297 KDSVQKVAAS
+297 SVKVFPQKVEVS
-307 ALKEPEEE
+307 EVKEEE
-315 LEYNEENE
+315 SQLSQNVENE
-323 RGVLEIECEKVET
+323 RNILEIECEKIET
-336 TEQLRDYLRECS
+336 LEQLHAFLRKLS
-348 AGEELAIALNIKGE
+348 AGDDLALALNIKGE
-362 HQLDLKLEGLAL
+362 HQLDLRLLGLTL
-374 CSQTERSIYLDFSQ
+374 CTKPERSVYLDLSQ
-388 TAVPQ
+388 SASQIDEKLT
-393 NEMIAEVKK
+393 EIKK
-402 MFESTAN
+402 LLESTAN

-417 TAVQLFANL
+417 KAVQLFSNL
-426 AIELTGISSDV
+426 GVELKEIGSDV

-449 RYDLEYLLGRKLN
+449 RYDLDYLLGRKLN
-462 LSRKILESAETVE
+462 LRRKTIDSDENAT
-475 KESQLSMFDEED
+475 KESQLSMFDEANNKD
-487 IEDQNEYILHCEN
+487 EYILHCEN

-506 LHRLLSEQLKQ
+506 LHRHLSAQLKQ
-517 TGMDAA
+517 TGMDGA
-523 FRNIEIPLAETL
+523 FRNIEIPLAGTL
-535 AKLEQSGIRLDLD
+535 AKLELAGVRLDVD

-555 EFESRLTELRGKIIE
+555 EFEGRLNELREKIME

-595 ERYKVKPK
+595 EHYKVKPK

-608 NRMST
+608 NGMST
-613 DEESLEKI
+613 DEETLEKI

-629 ILVYR
+629 ILDYR
-634 SINKLKNTYVDQLPT
+634 TLNKLKNTYVDQLPT
-649 FVHQASGCIHST
+649 FVHEASGCIHST

-696 ISSGKDNILVSAD
+696 ISSGKEKILVSAD

-736 IHALT
+736 IHSLT
-741 ASAIFSVPEKE
+741 ASAIFKVAEE
-752 VSREMRSRAKE
+752 DVTRDMRSRAKE

-793 RYFKKY
+793 RYFEKY

-860 LAMIAVE
+860 LAMIAVDRR
-867 QQLREKQMLS
+867 LREKQMQS

-888 FDTLKDEADE
+888 FDTLKEEEDE
-898 LCEMVKQTMENVVG
+898 LCEVVKDTMENVVG
-912 LEVPLLVEIGKGENW
+912 LEVPLLVEIGKGETW

>member
-1 MPRLFAVDSMAV
+1 
-13 LYRGYFAMIRTPL
+13 
-26 INSKG
+26 
-31 LNTSGVRSFIMQLI
+31 MQLI
-45 KIIED
+45 KIIEED
-50 EKPDYLAVATD
+50 KPDYLAVASD

-69 KKYPEYKATREKM
+69 KQFPDYKATREKM

-89 LPYLPKLVESLNL
+89 LPYLPRLVEALNL
-102 PYLKMPGYEADDIVG
+102 PYLILPGYEADDIVG
-117 TLMRLCHEAEIEGVM
+117 TLMRLCKEAEIEGVM
-132 VTSDKDF
+132 VTGDKDF
-139 MQLITEK
+139 MQLITET
-146 IVMLNHKNERIGIP
+146 IVMLNHRNERIGIP
-160 GVLEKFGCVPEQVI
+160 EVREKFGCAPEQVI
-174 EMLGLMGDSS
+174 EMLGLMGDAS

-197 AMKLIGEFGN
+197 AMKLIGEYGN
-207 IETVYENLEKIS
+207 IEAVYENLENIS
-219 GKSLKEKLASGH
+219 GKSLKEKLETGYEN
-231 ASALLSRELAT
+231 ALLSRELAT
-242 IDCHVPLPVELDAVH
+242 INCHVPLPVQLEAVH

-264 DNSELFALLEEL
+264 NNPELFALLEEL
-276 EFNTLLNRLQKKR
+276 EFNTLINRLHKKR
-289 GTKSTDSA
+289 ETISGN
-297 KDSVQKVAAS
+297 SVKVFPQKVEVS
-307 ALKEPEEE
+307 EVKEEE
-315 LEYNEENE
+315 SQFSQNVENE
-323 RGVLEIECEKVET
+323 RNILEIECEKIET
-336 TEQLRDYLRECS
+336 LEQLHAFLRKLS
-348 AGEELAIALNIKGE
+348 AGDDLALALNIKGE
-362 HQLDLKLEGLAL
+362 HQLDLRLLGLAL
-374 CSQTERSIYLDFSQ
+374 CAKPERSVYLDLSHSASQ
-388 TAVPQ
+388 IDEKLT
-393 NEMIAEVKK
+393 EIKK
-402 MFESTAN
+402 LLESTAN

-417 TAVQLFANL
+417 KAVQLFSNL
-426 AIELTGISSDV
+426 GVELKEIGSDV

-449 RYDLEYLLGRKLN
+449 RYDLDYLLGRKLN
-462 LSRKILESAETVE
+462 LRRKTIDSDENAT
-475 KESQLSMFDEED
+475 KESQLSMFDEANNKD
-487 IEDQNEYILHCEN
+487 EYILHCEN

-506 LHRLLSEQLKQ
+506 LHRHLSAQLKQ
-517 TGMDAA
+517 TGMDGA
-523 FRNIEIPLAETL
+523 FRNIEIPLAGTL
-535 AKLEQSGIRLDLD
+535 AKLELAGVRLDVD

-555 EFESRLTELRGKIIE
+555 EFEGRLNELREKIME

-595 ERYKVKPK
+595 EHYKVKPK

-608 NRMST
+608 NGMST
-613 DEESLEKI
+613 DEETLEKI

-629 ILVYR
+629 ILDYR
-634 SINKLKNTYVDQLPT
+634 TLNKLKNTYVDQLPT
-649 FVHQASGCIHST
+649 FVHEASGCIHST

-696 ISSGKDNILVSAD
+696 ISSGKEKILVSAD

-736 IHALT
+736 IHSLT
-741 ASAIFSVPEKE
+741 ASAIFKVAEE
-752 VSREMRSRAKE
+752 DVTRDMRSRAKE

-793 RYFKKY
+793 RYFEKY

-860 LAMIAVE
+860 LAMIAVDRR
-867 QQLREKQMLS
+867 LREKQMQS

-888 FDTLKDEADE
+888 FDTLKEEEDE
-898 LCEMVKQTMENVVG
+898 LCEMVKDTMENVVG
-912 LEVPLLVEIGKGENW
+912 LEVPLLVEIGKGETW

>member
-31 LNTSGVRSFIMQLI
+31 LNTSGVRAFIMQLI

-69 KKYPEYKATREKM
+69 KRYPDYKATREKM

-102 PYLKMPGYEADDIVG
+102 PYLKMPGFEADDIVG

-315 LEYNEENE
+315 LEYNEEDE

-462 LSRKILESAETVE
+462 LSRKTLGSAETVE

-506 LHRLLSEQLKQ
+506 LHRLLSEELKQ
-517 TGMDAA
+517 TGMEAA
-523 FRNIEIPLAETL
+523 FRNIEIPLAVTL

>member
-31 LNTSGVRSFIMQLI
+31 LNTSGIRAFLMQLI

-69 KKYPEYKATREKM
+69 KRYPEYKATREKM

-102 PYLKMPGYEADDIVG
+102 PYLKMPGFEADDIVG

-462 LSRKILESAETVE
+462 LSRKTLGSAETVE

>member
-31 LNTSGVRSFIMQLI
+31 LNTSGIRAFLMQLI

-69 KKYPEYKATREKM
+69 KRYPEYKATREKM

-102 PYLKMPGYEADDIVG
+102 PYLKMPGFEADDIVG

-898 LCEMVKQTMENVVG
+898 LCEMVQQTMENVVG

>member
-31 LNTSGVRSFIMQLI
+31 LNTSGVRAFIMQLI

-69 KKYPEYKATREKM
+69 KRYPDYKATREKM

-102 PYLKMPGYEADDIVG
+102 PYLKMPGFEADDIVG

-336 TEQLRDYLRECS
+336 TEQLREYLRELS
-348 AGEELAIALNIKGE
+348 TGDELAIALNIKGE

-462 LSRKILESAETVE
+462 LSRKTLGSAETVE

-898 LCEMVKQTMENVVG
+898 LCEMVQQTMENVVG

>member
-31 LNTSGVRSFIMQLI
+31 LNTSGVRAFIMQLI

-69 KKYPEYKATREKM
+69 KRYPDYKATREKM

-102 PYLKMPGYEADDIVG
+102 PYLKMPGFEADDIVG

-297 KDSVQKVAAS
+297 KDSVQKVEAS

-315 LEYNEENE
+315 LKYNEEDE

-374 CSQTERSIYLDFSQ
+374 CSQTERSIYLDLSQ
-388 TAVPQ
+388 SAVPQ

-462 LSRKILESAETVE
+462 LSRKTLGSAETVE